1 MITIAFDTFWFEQ
14 TDIKEACID
23 FVEKIVGPS
32 EKIIISKED
41 ENDPESSFSIFL
53 IYSNNSIDKFEYY
66 DELMDF
72 SRENE
77 LYVSLYDN
85 DTKHCKSYE
94 YDEDENWFIE
104 DMEIYGI
111 NRFDSI
117 NK

>member
-1 MITIAFDTFWFEQ
+1 MITIAFDSFWFEQ
-14 TDIKEACID
+14 TDKKEACIN
-23 FVEKIVGPS
+23 FVEEIVGPS
-32 EKIIISKED
+32 EKIIISKEE

-53 IYSNNSIDKFEYY
+53 IYSNHSIEKFEYY

-77 LYVSLYDN
+77 LYVTLYDH
-85 DTKHCKSYE
+85 DTKHSKSYQ

-104 DMEIYGI
+104 DMEIYGF

-117 NK
+117 N